1 MTWLL
6 ALNVV
11 GLVLAISLVF
21 ESFRPKPMWLRPAK
35 SMSPR
40 QRRWFGFALI
50 CIFTGNTVNWLN
62 MTGETDRGLLAI
74 GLFLLGLALI
84 IAVIVKGPTDEELE
98 RRARLLQ
105 GERS

>member
-11 GLVLAISLVF
+11 GLVVAVSLVL
-21 ESFRPKPMWLRPAK
+21 ESFRPKPMWVRPEK
-35 SMSPR
+35 FISPR
-40 QRRWFGFALI
+40 QRRWFGIALI
-50 CIFTGNTVNWLN
+50 FIFAGSTVNWLN
-62 MTGETDRGLLAI
+62 MAGETNHGLLVW
-74 GLFLLGLALI
+74 GLMFLGMALLM
-84 IAVIVKGPTDEELE
+84 VGIVKGPTDEELE

>member
-11 GLVLAISLVF
+11 GLVLAVSLVV
-21 ESFRPKPMWLRPAK
+21 ESFRPTPMWVRPEK
-35 SMSPR
+35 FISPR
-40 QRRWFGFALI
+40 QRRWFGIALL
-50 CIFTGNTVNWLN
+50 CIFAGSTVNWLN
-62 MTGETDRGLLAI
+62 MVGEANQGLLVW
-74 GLFLLGLALI
+74 GLMFLGMALL
-84 IAVIVKGPTDEELE
+84 VVGIVKGPTDEELE